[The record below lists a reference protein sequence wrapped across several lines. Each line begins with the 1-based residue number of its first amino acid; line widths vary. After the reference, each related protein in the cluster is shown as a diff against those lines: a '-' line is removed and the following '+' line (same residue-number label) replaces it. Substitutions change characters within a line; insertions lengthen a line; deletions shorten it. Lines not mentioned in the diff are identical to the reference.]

1 MEGKELLKFLDFV
14 EELRTKRNNCEKDA
28 REAIDQSGKTGL
40 KAKADAYAEIADDL
54 ERVLRKLNS

>member
-14 EELRTKRNNCEKDA
+14 EELRTKRNNFGNDA
-28 REAIDQSGKTGL
+28 REAIDQSEKTGL
-40 KAKADAYAEIADDL
+40 KAKAHAYAEIADEL